1 MGVGMHGGTVYVCM
15 NTEYAVY
22 QPSFI
27 ILEKFPQGLTPLGL
41 IVEHSNC
48 EGEGHFIGIHRS

>member
-1 MGVGMHGGTVYVCM
+1 MHGGTVYVCM